1 MLLRLL
7 LQRWSKIPTGEY
19 VGTVSNGSRTA
30 RKDVGRGSSGLER
43 HLSLPFRCRGVG
55 EARSM
60 QSPAPRKTPVTDPV
74 TVLSSAAQR
83 VVAAGGSPAANELS
97 RDARP
102 GSRAIYVL
110 IASAGEMM

>member
-74 TVLSSAAQR
+74 TVLSSAAER
-83 VVAAGGSPAANELS
+83 EAPSGSPAANELS
-97 RDARP
+97 CDARP